1 MRRLPAHVH
10 DVRSGSLSKIVARSH
25 YAGSG
30 GNEVSQMKAAGLT
43 MSYLELLKLALPE
56 TIVVITALAV
66 LSIGLVTGRV
76 KSTSTVS
83 TTKPTQGANGT
94 STATGICSAVA
105 ALGLAIAIG
114 AALMLPRNATLF
126 GGMLVITPLTSL
138 FKIICI
144 ALAFFTVLLA
154 TSEKSLRHPGE
165 YLGLILFATVGLML
179 LVGSEELLMIFI
191 GLELLGLSLYVMT
204 AFYKTD
210 VRSAEA
216 GLKYFLFGST
226 SSAFTL
232 FGISLIYGMSG
243 TTSLAAIS
251 DKLTGVSIQALL
263 AVGIV
268 MTLIGF
274 AFKIAAAPFHLWAP
288 DAYQG
293 APVPSAAFIASG
305 SKVASFV
312 VLGKIVLIGFAPAR
326 GSADW
331 HAMLAGWS
339 PVLAV
344 LAALSILLGN
354 FVALAQANVRRLL
367 AYSAVA
373 HGGYTL
379 LGIIA
384 GGRDGFSATL
394 FYTSTY
400 AVTLVG
406 AFAVVGVVRRQSG
419 RGDLPSFAGLAARS
433 PFLAA
438 SMSIFLLSLAGLPPL
453 AGFFGKFYLFS
464 VAFRA
469 GGNHGLLWLV
479 ALALFGSFVSLYYY
493 LIVLKVIF
501 VDQRSSS
508 TPQPGQSNAGAAR
521 TSDFNVSTSL
531 DLFSRITVTLLAA
544 AVLFLGLMPQTLAA
558 RILASLP

>member
-1 MRRLPAHVH
+1 
-10 DVRSGSLSKIVARSH
+10 
-25 YAGSG
+25 
-30 GNEVSQMKAAGLT
+30 
-43 MSYLELLKLALPE
+43 MSYLELLKLASPE
-56 TIVVITALAV
+56 AIVVITALV
-66 LSIGLVTGRV
+66 ILTIGLTAGRDAAGA
-76 KSTSTVS
+76 TVS
-83 TTKPTQGANGT
+83 TAQPTRNPSGT
-94 STATGICSAVA
+94 SSARSAGLCSFVAV
-105 ALGLAIAIG
+105 LGLAVAIG
-114 AALMLPRNATLF
+114 AVLMLPRNATLF
-126 GGMLVITPLTSL
+126 AGMLVITPLTSL

-144 ALAFFTVLLA
+144 ALAFFTVLLT
-154 TSEKSLRHPGE
+154 TSETSLRHRGE
-165 YLGLILFATVGLML
+165 YLAIVLLATVGLML
-179 LVGSEELLMIFI
+179 LVGSEEFLMIFI
-191 GLELLGLSLYVMT
+191 GLELLGLSLYVMA
-204 AFYKTD
+204 AFDKSD
-210 VRSAEA
+210 FCSAEA

-232 FGISLIYGMSG
+232 FGISFVYGMAG
-243 TTSLAAIS
+243 TTALAAIGQ
-251 DKLTGVSIQALL
+251 KLAAGPVQPLL

-293 APVPSAAFIASG
+293 APIPSAAFIASG

-339 PVLAV
+339 PMLAV

-394 FYTSTY
+394 FYTSIY

-406 AFAVVGVVRRQSG
+406 AFAVVGVVRRESG
-419 RGDLPSFAGLAARS
+419 GDDLQNFAGLAARS

-438 SMSIFLLSLAGLPPL
+438 SMSVFLLSLAGLPPL

-464 VAFRA
+464 AAFRA

-479 ALALFGSFVSLYYY
+479 AIALFGSFVSLYYY

-501 VDQRSSS
+501 VDKKPESA
-508 TPQPGQSNAGAAR
+508 TAGNGP
-521 TSDFNVSTSL
+521 DF
-531 DLFSRITVTLLAA
+531 FSRITVTVLATV
-544 AVLFLGLMPQTLAA
+544 VLALGVMPQTLAA
-558 RILASLP
+558 KIYASLP

>member
-1 MRRLPAHVH
+1 
-10 DVRSGSLSKIVARSH
+10 
-25 YAGSG
+25 
-30 GNEVSQMKAAGLT
+30 
-43 MSYLELLKLALPE
+43 MSYLELLKLAAPE
-56 TIVVITALAV
+56 AIVVVTALAV
-66 LSIGLVTGRV
+66 LTVGL
-76 KSTSTVS
+76 TSTRA
-83 TTKPTQGANGT
+83 KALCP
-94 STATGICSAVA
+94 IVA
-105 ALGLAIAIG
+105 AIGTAVAIG
-114 AALMLPRNATLF
+114 AVLMLPSHANLF
-126 GGMLVITPLTSL
+126 GGMLVISPLNSL
-138 FKIICI
+138 FKIICLVL
-144 ALAFFTVLLA
+144 ALVTVPLA
-154 TSEKSLRHPGE
+154 SSEKSLRNPGE
-165 YLGLILFATVGLML
+165 YIAVLLLGAVGLML

-191 GLELLGLSLYVMT
+191 GLELLGLSLYVMA
-204 AFYKTD
+204 AFDKSD

-226 SSAFTL
+226 ASAFTL
-232 FGISLIYGMSG
+232 FGISFVYGMAG
-243 TTSLAAIS
+243 TTALAAIGQ
-251 DKLTGVSIQALL
+251 KLAAGPVQPLL

-293 APVPSAAFIASG
+293 APIPSAAFIASG

-312 VLGKIVLIGFAPAR
+312 VLGKIVLIGFGPVH

-394 FYTSTY
+394 FYTSVY
-400 AVTLVG
+400 AVTLIG
-406 AFAVVGVVRRQSG
+406 AFAVVGVVRRESG
-419 RGDLPSFAGLAARS
+419 GDDLQNFAGLASRS

-464 VAFRA
+464 AAFRA

>member
-1 MRRLPAHVH
+1 
-10 DVRSGSLSKIVARSH
+10 
-25 YAGSG
+25 
-30 GNEVSQMKAAGLT
+30 
-43 MSYLELLKLALPE
+43 MSYLELLKLAAPE
-56 TIVVITALAV
+56 AVVVVTALAV
-66 LSIGLVTGRV
+66 LTIGL
-76 KSTSTVS
+76 
-83 TTKPTQGANGT
+83 TTTRASGLCP
-94 STATGICSAVA
+94 IVA
-105 ALGLAIAIG
+105 ALGIVIAIA
-114 AALMLPRNATLF
+114 ALLVLPQHVNLF
-126 GGMLVITPLTSL
+126 GGMLVISPLNSL
-138 FKIICI
+138 FKIICLVL
-144 ALAFFTVLLA
+144 ALVTVPLA
-154 TSEKSLRHPGE
+154 SSEKSLRNPGE
-165 YLGLILFATVGLML
+165 YLAILLLGAVGLML

-191 GLELLGLSLYVMT
+191 GLELLGLSLYVMA
-204 AFYKTD
+204 AFDKSD

-226 SSAFTL
+226 ASAFTL
-232 FGISLIYGMSG
+232 FGISFVYGMSG
-243 TTSLAAIS
+243 TTALAAIGL
-251 DKLTGVSIQALL
+251 KLAAGPVQPLL

-293 APVPSAAFIASG
+293 APIPSAAFIASG

-331 HAMLAGWS
+331 HAMVAGWA

-354 FVALAQANVRRLL
+354 FVALAQTNVRRLL

-379 LGIIA
+379 LGIIG

-394 FYTSTY
+394 FYTSIY

-406 AFAVVGVVRRQSG
+406 AFAIVGLVRRESG
-419 RGDLPSFAGLAARS
+419 GDDLQNFSGLAARS

-438 SMSIFLLSLAGLPPL
+438 CMSIFLLSLAGLPPL

-464 VAFRA
+464 AAFRA

-479 ALALFGSFVSLYYY
+479 VVALFGSFVSLYYY
-493 LIVLKVIF
+493 LIVLKAIF
-501 VDQRSSS
+501 VDQASDSRASHS
-508 TPQPGQSNAGAAR
+508 PAVPKPGEGGSHITR
-521 TSDFNVSTSL
+521 H
-531 DLFSRITVTLLAA
+531 LFGEAVVAVLAA
-544 AVLFLGLMPQTLAA
+544 AVLFLGIMPQTLAA